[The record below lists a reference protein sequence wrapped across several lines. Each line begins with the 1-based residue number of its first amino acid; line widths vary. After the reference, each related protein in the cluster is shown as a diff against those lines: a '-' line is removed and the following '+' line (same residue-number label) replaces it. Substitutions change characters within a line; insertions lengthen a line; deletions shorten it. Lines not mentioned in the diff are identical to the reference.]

1 MIYEKQY
8 SEDVKLLISVSDITR
23 RVIDAVVNYNEGGSW
38 KQHLNLGYI
47 MGDKVIHCSTCFNG
61 KDWELNSHIAHAQ
74 SDAFYAH
81 GNRIDDVSIA
91 NLRLISK

>member
-8 SEDVKLLISVSDITR
+8 GEDVKLLISVSNITR
-23 RVIDAVVNYNEGGSW
+23 LVIDAVVKYNDSVSW

-47 MGDKVIHCSTCFNG
+47 MGGKVIHCSTCFNG
-61 KDWELNSHIAHAQ
+61 NDWELNSHIAHAQ
-74 SDAFYAH
+74 SDAFYVH
-81 GNRIDDVSIA
+81 GNCIDDVSIA